1 MNTPRI
7 LIVDDEPSFNRLLRM
22 VLENTGRY
30 IVKEENDATR
40 ALETA
45 RQFKPDLI
53 LLDFIMPRADGGNVA
68 HALRGEP
75 RFSHTPIVFL
85 SATVAGNA
93 ASQPTIAS
101 FPAYSKPISA
111 DRLMQVIDEHLAKV
125 GR

>member
-30 IVKEENDATR
+30 IVKEENDATQ

-68 HALRGEP
+68 HALRSDP

-85 SATVAGNA
+85 SATVANNNA
-93 ASQPTIAS
+93 CPPTIAS

-111 DRLMQVIDEHLAKV
+111 ERLMQVIDEHLAK
-125 GR
+125 